1 MDTSILTP
9 DELFN
14 KTIRYAI
21 PTFQRPYVWGQ
32 DEQWEPLWEDVQ
44 NTAETYLEELDRSG
58 NDDVKA
64 LSNTNR
70 HFLGAVVIQQV
81 PTASRQIDRREV
93 IDGQQRMTT
102 LQLLIDATQ
111 YVCEELGL
119 KYEAE
124 LLSGLVK
131 NTGPL
136 VRSEDDELKLWP
148 TRGDREAFRHAMHNG
163 LAINNFENSRIVQAH
178 EYFQLQVREWLN
190 LVPDDDSVQRRA
202 EALQITIADMLQM
215 VVIDLY
221 DEDDPY
227 VIFETMNARGTPL
240 LQSDLIKNY
249 VLSRT
254 QSDDNSIWGNLDSG
268 WWRTEVGRGRNR
280 RPRIDML
287 LNYWLSMKIHNEVS
301 AGRVFNA
308 FTSFADEVPIESV
321 MADVTRDLDNYRNFE
336 TETQARDEDM
346 FRYRANV
353 MQTATMTPALLLFL
367 SASPEIRLKSLK
379 ALESFLIR
387 RMVCRAS
394 TRGYGNLALELAIE
408 IQDKGLENADK
419 TVVEF
424 LRRESADYRV
434 WPDDAALEHALVN
447 FPLYRMLT
455 RGRLRLVLEG
465 VEEAIR
471 KSSMS
476 EQTSVPRNLTIE
488 HVMPRSWAANW
499 PLPPCVDAEYAASNR
514 NRMIHTIGNLTLIN
528 GRLNASLSNAAW
540 ESKRKTLAR
549 HSTLLLNHR
558 LLEESEGTD
567 WDEDFI
573 QARSRRMAKLVAEV
587 WPGPDSPVW
596 DS

>member
-14 KTIRYAI
+14 KTIRYTI

-32 DEQWEPLWEDVQ
+32 EEQWEPLWEDVQ
-44 NTAETYLEELDRSG
+44 NTAESYLEELDRSG
-58 NDDVKA
+58 NDSVKA
-64 LSNTNR
+64 LSNTSH
-70 HFLGAVVIQQV
+70 HFMGAVVIQQV

-93 IDGQQRMTT
+93 IDGQQRITT

-119 KYEAE
+119 EYEAE

-131 NTGPL
+131 NIGPL

-163 LAINNFENSRIVQAH
+163 LAIDSFENSRIVQAH

-190 LVPDDDSVQRRA
+190 VEPDEDSIQRRA
-202 EALQITIADMLQM
+202 EALQITLADMLQM

-221 DEDDPY
+221 DEDDPH

-254 QSDDNSIWGNLDSG
+254 QSDDNNIWGKLDDR
-268 WWRTEVGRGRNR
+268 WWRAEVGRGRNR
-280 RPRIDML
+280 RPRIDLL
-287 LNYWLSMKIHNEVS
+287 LNYWLSMKTHGEVP

-308 FTSFADEVPIESV
+308 FTSFAEDLQINPV
-321 MADVTRDLDNYRNFE
+321 MDDVRRDLDNYHDFE
-336 TETQARDEDM
+336 TGIRIRDEDM
-346 FRYRANV
+346 FRYRSNV
-353 MQTATMTPALLLFL
+353 MQMATMTPALLLLL
-367 SASPEIRLKSLK
+367 SASPEIRLKALK

-394 TRGYGNLALELAIE
+394 TRGYGNLAIDLAVE
-408 IQDKGLENADK
+408 IQEKGLENADR
-419 TVVEF
+419 TVVAF

-434 WPDDAALEHALVN
+434 WPDDTALENALVN
-447 FPLYRMLT
+447 LPLYRMLT

-465 VEEAIR
+465 IEEALR

-476 EQTSVPRNLTIE
+476 EQTSVPENLTIE

-499 PLPPCVDAEYAASNR
+499 PLPPSVDAEYAASNR
-514 NRMIHTIGNLTLIN
+514 NRMIHTIGNLTLTD
-528 GRLNASLSNAAW
+528 GRLNSALSNAPW
-540 ESKRKTLAR
+540 EQKRQTLAK
-549 HSTLLLNHR
+549 HSILRLNHR
-558 LLEESEGTD
+558 LLAESKDKD

-573 QARSRRMAKLVAEV
+573 QARSRRMAKLVAKV

-596 DS
+596 DE